1 MNHMVFLPGSY
12 KSFERGMDMLR
23 VEEMHIRY
31 LEVSIA
37 RKKYK

>member
-1 MNHMVFLPGSY
+1 
-12 KSFERGMDMLR
+12 MLR

-37 RKKYK
+37 RKKINESLPNMPHIFYAKKRID

>member
-1 MNHMVFLPGSY
+1 
-12 KSFERGMDMLR
+12 MLR

-37 RKKYK
+37 RNKYKYISTYYDAYILYRLAL

>member
-1 MNHMVFLPGSY
+1 MH
-12 KSFERGMDMLR
+12 KSFERGMDMLT

-31 LEVSIA
+31 FEVSIA